1 MEEKDWCQ
9 SCSMPLTKEE
19 ELGTNKDGS
28 KNKEYCIYCYKDG
41 EYTDKE
47 ITMEGM
53 VEMCVPI
60 MVENGMQEDEA
71 RKIMNN
77 ALPTLKRWKQ
87 N

>member
-9 SCSMPLTKEE
+9 SCSMPLTKKE

-53 VEMCVPI
+53 VEMCVPF